1 MSLLFTSHFLRG
13 PLPKD
18 ERIPNHESRYAEA
31 IESLFE
37 STQLIFTASEDAY
50 RFFVQLQHS
59 HVDKIRNLY
68 FAFDHFKD
76 HLFLQRIEAK
86 HPRLPDT
93 MSTVPVAWE
102 LWTPLMRCV
111 REKMPELRDLRV
123 HLSAPSVKGEGFVEV
138 LRDWEE
144 MGHGWVTEHAEG
156 VIYLEMRKGKNAV
169 MGPRRRDGFM

>member
-1 MSLLFTSHFLRG
+1 M
-13 PLPKD
+13 
-18 ERIPNHESRYAEA
+18 NRYAEA

-50 RFFVQLQHS
+50 RFFVQLEHS

-68 FAFDHFKD
+68 LAFDHFKD

-93 MSTVPVAWE
+93 MSTVPVGWE

-123 HLSAPSVKGEGFVEV
+123 QLSAPSVKGEGFVEV

-144 MGHGWVTEHAEG
+144 EGHGWVTENAEG
-156 VIYLEMRKGKNAV
+156 VIYLEMRRGQNV
-169 MGPRRRDGFM
+169 VTGPRRRDGFM